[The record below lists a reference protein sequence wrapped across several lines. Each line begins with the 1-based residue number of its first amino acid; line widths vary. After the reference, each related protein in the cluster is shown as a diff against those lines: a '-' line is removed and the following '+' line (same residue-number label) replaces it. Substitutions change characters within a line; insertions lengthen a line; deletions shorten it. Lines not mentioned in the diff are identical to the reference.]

1 MEVGGGRRL
10 GRGRGGGRG
19 GGVTAAGGG
28 GGVRRGAD
36 QVGSPYDSLIMEKI
50 SKINLTSR
58 FLVGAGL

>member
-36 QVGSPYDSLIMEKI
+36 QVGSPYDSLIMGEKR
-50 SKINLTSR
+50 NLTSR